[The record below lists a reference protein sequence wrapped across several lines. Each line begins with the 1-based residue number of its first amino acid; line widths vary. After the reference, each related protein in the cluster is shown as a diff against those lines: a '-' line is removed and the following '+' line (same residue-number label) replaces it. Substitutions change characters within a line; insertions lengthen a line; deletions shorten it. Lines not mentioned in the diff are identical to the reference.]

1 MHSTN
6 EYIVSPDRYSPHKS
20 PKGYSP
26 HNSPTKEY
34 SPTKEVGS
42 YSEYNPGKSKSKL
55 DYNPSKKSSKKDY
68 TPSNNEYSP
77 SSKQSSKYK
86 PSTSSSSKKKNY
98 MVDSNY
104 DNMKLKKKKQ
114 QPAYNLSSSSED
126 DIIGY
131 KPQSKLNE
139 ESGSTSSNSLNSS
152 YENPLKIKKKEKHS
166 SKKASKKS
174 SKPNSG
180 MSFAD
185 MLTSVPVVKKP
196 KKRKLPP
203 SNVKEE
209 RPGINQLQKA
219 MSEMSRNLYT
229 NPAKKE
235 KKLDANEMT
244 DMEAAALHSSRK
256 KGRTLLLAKTAKTV
270 NKVYTLYDICLQ
282 YLSNNIDKIEELN
295 IPYDIVKPVL
305 EKCTA
310 QQLSRIEDYNE
321 ELISSTHELWE
332 KHCKKEFRNKI
343 KSKNEFQE
351 WRELYFE
358 LCEERDRKLERL
370 KKKIKKNTVLH
381 EPAGKRTKMAFTGI
395 GDAKAPRNIRKAQ
408 ERNGTGKKYNSQLG
422 VKIEK
427 SSVSMR
433 DKMSQIR
440 MNVRPGQITASSVNE
455 RNRDDFKKRY
465 AEQQR
470 KKKVAPHMQQI
481 RKQISKLR

>member
-6 EYIVSPDRYSPHKS
+6 EYIVSPDSYSPHKS

-42 YSEYNPGKSKSKL
+42 YNEYNPGKSKSKL

-86 PSTSSSSKKKNY
+86 PSTSSSKKKNY

-114 QPAYNLSSSSED
+114 QNAYNLSSSSED

-166 SKKASKKS
+166 SKKSSKKS
-174 SKPNSG
+174 SKPNSNNG

-282 YLSNNIDKIEELN
+282 YLSNNIDK
-295 IPYDIVKPVL
+295 
-305 EKCTA
+305 
-310 QQLSRIEDYNE
+310 NE

-408 ERNGTGKKYNSQLG
+408 ERNGTGKKN
-422 VKIEK
+422 
-427 SSVSMR
+427 
-433 DKMSQIR
+433 
-440 MNVRPGQITASSVNE
+440 
-455 RNRDDFKKRY
+455 
-465 AEQQR
+465 
-470 KKKVAPHMQQI
+470 
-481 RKQISKLR
+481 